1 MIVSH
6 KKTLPAFLPVKKRA
20 HFLSLTGQKLE
31 NNYHESSSP
40 STPPPPPSRCSF
52 SLRSPPTNRPAAL
65 IPPPPPPP
73 PSNSRRW
80 AEQERAIRFVSPAH
94 DFLSKRPVQPPLLRV
109 VFLPPPPTPHP
120 IFSHPQILFN
130 YSSPLIP
137 LLLCCYYGVWSGCFE
152 TTQEKEHYLLWR
164 NMTIVASVTNTIIF
178 SV

>member
-40 STPPPPPSRCSF
+40 STPPPPPIPLLF
-52 SLRSPPTNRPAAL
+52 LSPLPTHQPTCRTD
-65 IPPPPPPP
+65 PP
-73 PSNSRRW
+73 PSPPFNSRRW

-109 VFLPPPPTPHP
+109 VFLPPPPTPIPSFLILKYFLITHP
-120 IFSHPQILFN
+120 H
-130 YSSPLIP
+130 
-137 LLLCCYYGVWSGCFE
+137 
-152 TTQEKEHYLLWR
+152 
-164 NMTIVASVTNTIIF
+164 
-178 SV
+178 